1 MKLVIGNKNYS
12 SWSLRPWLFLSV
24 HGLPFEEVRIALD
37 EETTAAQMALHT
49 EAGKVPVLHDD
60 GLMVWDSLAICEY
73 VSEQYLHG
81 KGWPADTRTRA
92 LARSYSAEMH
102 SGFFEIRSKLPMNCR
117 ASGRKVALDPALQKD
132 IARID
137 QIWSRLRAEHQD
149 KGPWLFGE
157 FSITDCM
164 FAPVCSR
171 FATYGIQ
178 VSALASTY
186 AQYVLTHEK
195 MLLWIAQGRAETETI
210 KADEAG

>member
-24 HGLPFEEVRIALD
+24 HGIPFEEVRIALD
-37 EETTAAQMALHT
+37 EETTAVQMALYT

-60 GLMVWDSLAICEY
+60 DLMVWDSLAICEY
-73 VSEQYLHG
+73 VSEQYLQG
-81 KGWPADTRTRA
+81 RGWPADIRARA

-102 SGFFEIRSKLPMNCR
+102 SGFFDIRNKLPMNCR

-137 QIWSRLRAEHQD
+137 QIWSGLRTEHLHQ
-149 KGPWLFGE
+149 GPWLFGE
-157 FSITDCM
+157 FSIADCI

-178 VSALASTY
+178 VSTLANSY
-186 AQYVLTHEK
+186 AQHVLAHEK
-195 MLLWIAQGRAETETI
+195 MALWVAQGCAETEI
-210 KADEAG
+210 ISADEAG